1 MYMIYSGRSNNCI
14 ILDSSSGHIQ
24 QILTD
29 PTTEED
35 VYHCC
40 LTAKSLTKFVCKTTS
55 VIKIYY
61 TLLRFFLAELS
72 ERIQFLHNILT
83 KNMKN

>member
-1 MYMIYSGRSNNCI
+1 MIYSGRSNNCI

-40 LTAKSLTKFVCKTTS
+40 LTANKSLTKFVCKTKS

-61 TLLRFFLAELS
+61 TLLRFFLED
-72 ERIQFLHNILT
+72 NILT